1 MVSFSCEVSVLMP
14 RMRCCEE
21 LLFDCCWP
29 GMRRRRHQKEAR
41 CPSESMPR
49 RLLHLFGLH
58 GPLPRHRVPITHCKT
73 HLIFRCYESVVAHTY
88 SFASALFRPR
98 RISTS
103 PVRTCS
109 DLGPV
114 VHHRRPE

>member
-21 LLFDCCWP
+21 LVFDCCWP
-29 GMRRRRHQKEAR
+29 GMRRRRDQKEAR

-58 GPLPRHRVPITHCKT
+58 GPLPGTEYRSHTVRHTLYFDATNQSSRTLPK
-73 HLIFRCYESVVAHTY
+73 LY
-88 SFASALFRPR
+88 FASALFRP
-98 RISTS
+98 
-103 PVRTCS
+103 
-109 DLGPV
+109 
-114 VHHRRPE
+114 